1 MTAPIKIV
9 MLPLKSP
16 LSLFMFDTILFLNL
30 LENKKRGTAPSFQ
43 FHSEKLDTVPLG
55 RRSKLLRQGFTVTV
69 QYLRGR
75 QCGFRR
81 NVRVILL
88 SVRRGGLFGEKTEVI

>member
-1 MTAPIKIV
+1 

-16 LSLFMFDTILFLNL
+16 LSLFMFDTILFS
-30 LENKKRGTAPSFQ
+30 EFVGKQKRGTAPSFQ

-55 RRSKLLRQGFTVTV
+55 RRSKLLWQGFTVTV
-69 QYLRGR
+69 QYLCGR
-75 QCGFRR
+75 RCGFRS

-88 SVRRGGLFGEKTEVI
+88 SVRCGGLFGEETKVI

>member
-1 MTAPIKIV
+1 

-16 LSLFMFDTILFLNL
+16 LSLFMFDTILFS
-30 LENKKRGTAPSFQ
+30 EFVGKQKKRGTAPSFQ

-55 RRSKLLRQGFTVTV
+55 HRSKLLRQGFTVTV
-69 QYLRGR
+69 QYLCGR
-75 QCGFRR
+75 RCGFRS

-88 SVRRGGLFGEKTEVI
+88 SVRCGGLFGEETKVI

>member
-1 MTAPIKIV
+1 MAYLSCTQGNGY
-9 MLPLKSP
+9 PLF
-16 LSLFMFDTILFLNL
+16 LIFNLDTILFLNL

-69 QYLRGR
+69 QYLCGR
-75 QCGFRR
+75 RCGFRS

-88 SVRRGGLFGEKTEVI
+88 SVRCGGLFGEETKVI